1 MTVSGLFRLPEDQA
15 NVNREA
21 VVICGSFFERYNDN
35 ILKHPA
41 YNSSNPAINLNMK
54 NSIRIFYTSFMVLVA
69 GVLLCSFFM
78 RPLDNHRAAYS
89 FPYKKAKLSE
99 RQAAAHLLNRFTFG
113 ARPGD
118 VDRVVKMGLEKWFR
132 EQLDAKLPDDT
143 LTQLLSPYVDLKL
156 SNEQIADMY
165 PKGGQLVR
173 MAIKD
178 GYINKDSVNTSD
190 KKGYREQLA
199 SYMKDKNLKPQQEL
213 FRQFFNQKI
222 LTATYTNN
230 QLQEVLTDFWFN
242 HFNVSLTKNDCANFV
257 PAYERDVIRPN
268 VLGNFETIL
277 VATAKSPAMLYYLDN
292 FTSMGEDMPPPNPRA
307 AKLQKQYAQKMED
320 MMESDTSARAR
331 AIKKAQQL
339 RKARGLNE
347 NYAREV
353 MELHTLGVDGGYT
366 QQDVT
371 QAAKVLTGWTVY
383 PMNDYG
389 ANGARKQLEKL
400 GEEKMQKQGFVR
412 EGDFLFAANRHDKNA
427 KTVLGKQFKANGGYE
442 EGVELLHILAHHPS
456 TAKFIS
462 KKLAIRFV
470 NDNPPQSL
478 VDKMTRTFLTKEGNI
493 REVLITM
500 VSSPEF
506 WDKEALREKTK
517 SPFELAISSV
527 RNLNATISQPY
538 QLYTWITKMGQ
549 RMYYYQAPTGF
560 PDNGKYWIN
569 TGSLLNRMNFGLA
582 LASNRIPGVTVDLAA
597 LNDHHEPES
606 AEAALETY
614 GKMIMPERDL
624 EASIK
629 RLTPLLNDPDLG
641 NKVNEAA
648 GKTAAPQQ
656 ATMMQ
661 GNEEMDVM
669 DEGAELMPKKK
680 AGGKKNPNKIP
691 KNPAKNNYAGMQYAK
706 GNNTMLSQVVGII
719 IGSPEF
725 QRK

>member
-1 MTVSGLFRLPEDQA
+1 
-15 NVNREA
+15 
-21 VVICGSFFERYNDN
+21 
-35 ILKHPA
+35 
-41 YNSSNPAINLNMK
+41 MK
-54 NSIRIFYTSFMVLVA
+54 ISIRIFCYTILLLSA
-69 GVLLCSFFM
+69 GVFLSSFLR
-78 RPLDNHRAAYS
+78 RPVYPPAGWQ
-89 FPYKKAKLSE
+89 FPYKKARLSE

-118 VDRVVKMGLEKWFR
+118 VDAVVKMGLEKWFR
-132 EQLDAKLPDDT
+132 QQLDAKLPEDT
-143 LTQLLSPYVDLKL
+143 LIQLLAPYAALTL
-156 SNEQIADMY
+156 TNEQVADIY
-165 PKGGQLVR
+165 PKGGQLLR
-173 MAIKD
+173 MAVRD
-178 GYINKDSVNTSD
+178 GYINKDSVNNGDQKT
-190 KKGYREQLA
+190 YRDQLQQ
-199 SYMKDKNLKPQQEL
+199 YMKDKGMKPL
-213 FRQFFNQKI
+213 TDLYRQLFNQKI
-222 LTATYTNN
+222 MRATYSNN

-242 HFNVSLTKNDCANFV
+242 HFNVSLTKNDCAQFV
-257 PAYERDVIRPN
+257 PAYERDVIRPH
-268 VLGNFETIL
+268 VFGEFETLL

-292 FTSMGEDMPPPNPRA
+292 FTSMGEVMPSANPRA
-307 AKLQKQYAQKMED
+307 KQVQKRMEQRLAD
-320 MMESDTSARAR
+320 DTSTRAR
-331 AIKKAQQL
+331 ALKKAQQQ

-383 PMNDYG
+383 PMRDYY
-389 ANGARKQLEKL
+389 NKGARNQLERL
-400 GEEKMQKQGFVR
+400 GEEKFQKQGYIR
-412 EGDFLFAANRHDKNA
+412 EGDFLFAANRHDKGA
-427 KTVLGKQFKANGGYE
+427 KTVLGKTFKAGGGYE
-442 EGVELLHILAHHPS
+442 EGLELLDMLAHHPS

-462 KKLAIRFV
+462 RKLAVRFV

-478 VDKMTRTFLTKEGNI
+478 IDQMAKTFLAKDGSI

-506 WDKEALREKTK
+506 WSKEALREKTK

-527 RNLNATISQPY
+527 RNLNATILQPY
-538 QLYTWITKMGQ
+538 QLYVWINKMGQ
-549 RMYYYQAPTGF
+549 HLYYYQAPTGF

-582 LASNRIPGVTVDLAA
+582 LASNRIPGVTVDLYA

-629 RLTPLLNDPDLG
+629 RLTPLLNAPDLDK
-641 NKVNEAA
+641 KVDEAA
-648 GKTAAPQQ
+648 GK
-656 ATMMQ
+656 ATPVSETSRMQ
-661 GNEEMDVM
+661 PTI
-669 DEGAELMPKKK
+669 DEGGIMEESSEPMNNKKP
-680 AGGKKNPNKIP
+680 GKKNRNKLPRNPNKQS
-691 KNPAKNNYAGMQYAK
+691 YAALPMAK

-719 IGSPEF
+719 IGSPEY